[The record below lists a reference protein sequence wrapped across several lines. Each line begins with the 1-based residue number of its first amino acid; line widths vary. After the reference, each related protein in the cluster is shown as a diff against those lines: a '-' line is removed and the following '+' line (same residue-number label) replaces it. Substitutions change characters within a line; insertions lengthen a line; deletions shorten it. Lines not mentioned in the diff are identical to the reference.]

1 MRHLLKDY
9 DVTPTELFDIVLVAR
24 LIKRRPAVV
33 RGSLAGQSIG
43 LFFEKPSL
51 RTRVSCETACALLG
65 AHPVTLR
72 GDELHLHR
80 GETPA
85 DSAQVL
91 SGYLDLLM
99 ARVRC
104 HQLLV
109 DLASVDALPVVNGL
123 CDSFHP
129 LQALAD
135 MLTIYESFNG
145 RIRGIRVTYLGD
157 GNNVA
162 ASLMLA
168 GAMLGVSVTIASP
181 LGYEV
186 NPSLVARA
194 NRFAEESGGAISL
207 VTDPAGAVADA
218 QVLYTDVW
226 TSMGDEGEE
235 DSRREVFA
243 PYQINRALLTRAPA
257 DALVLH
263 CLPAHFDEEIT
274 REVFDCAQS
283 RVVPQAHNRLP
294 TAAAVFLFL
303 LNRELFY
310 QVRAQHGDIA
320 LP

>member
-9 DVTPTELFDIVLVAR
+9 DVTPAELFDIVIVAR
-24 LIKRRPAVV
+24 LIKRRPALV
-33 RGSLAGQSIG
+33 RGSLAGHSIG
-43 LFFEKPSL
+43 LLFEKPSL

-65 AHPVTLR
+65 AHPVSLR

-80 GETPA
+80 GETAA
-85 DSAQVL
+85 DSARVL

-99 ARVRC
+99 ARVMS

-109 DLASVDALPVVNGL
+109 DLASVNALPVVNGL
-123 CDSFHP
+123 CDAFHP

-135 MLTIYESFNG
+135 MLTIHESFNG
-145 RIRGIRVTYLGD
+145 RLHGIRVTYLGD

-181 LGYEV
+181 VGYEV
-186 NPSLVARA
+186 DSSLLARA
-194 NRFAEESGGAISL
+194 TRFAEESGGG
-207 VTDPAGAVADA
+207 VTLLSDPIAAVAEA

-235 DSRREVFA
+235 ALRREAFA
-243 PYQINRALLTRAPA
+243 PYQINRSLLEHAPA
-257 DALVLH
+257 DAIVLH

-274 REVFDCAQS
+274 REVFDSFQS

-294 TAAAVFLFL
+294 TAAAAFLFL
-303 LNRELFY
+303 LNRELFS
-310 QVRAQHGDIA
+310 QVRTQYGDITR
-320 LP
+320 

>member
-1 MRHLLKDY
+1 LSGR
-9 DVTPTELFDIVLVAR
+9 
-24 LIKRRPAVV
+24 
-33 RGSLAGQSIG
+33 SIG
-43 LFFEKPSL
+43 LLFEKPSL

-65 AHPVTLR
+65 AHPVSLR

-85 DSAQVL
+85 DTARVL

-99 ARVRC
+99 ARVMR

-123 CDSFHP
+123 CDAFHP

-135 MLTIYESFNG
+135 MLTIHESFNG
-145 RIRGIRVTYLGD
+145 RLRGIRVTYLGD

-168 GAMLGVSVTIASP
+168 GAMLGLSVTISSP

-186 NPSLVARA
+186 DASVVARA
-194 NRFAEESGGAISL
+194 THFAEGSGGSVSL
-207 VTDPAGAVADA
+207 VSDPVEAVAEA

-243 PYQINRALLTRAPA
+243 PYQINRELLGSAPA
-257 DALVLH
+257 DAIVLH

-274 REVFDCAQS
+274 REVFDSSQS

-310 QVRAQHGDIA
+310 QVRKQYGDIA
-320 LP
+320 GR